1 MKNRNWEF
9 ENLQFFY
16 LILRFGNWGKKEL
29 EERES
34 KKKDLVA
41 ENYDEGEA
49 AMPRQLLELKHE
61 YSQSHVG
68 FVSCTYKFTTN
79 EN

>member
-1 MKNRNWEF
+1 LGIGGRKNWKREK
-9 ENLQFFY
+9 
-16 LILRFGNWGKKEL
+16 LR
-29 EERES
+29 R
-34 KKKDLVA
+34 KDLVA
-41 ENYDEGEA
+41 ENYEEGEA

>member
-1 MKNRNWEF
+1 LGIG
-9 ENLQFFY
+9 NL
-16 LILRFGNWGKKEL
+16 GKKEL

-61 YSQSHVG
+61 YSLTLD
-68 FVSCTYKFTTN
+68 SCLVLTN
-79 EN
+79 LQPMKIDLLVI

>member
-29 EERES
+29 EERET
-34 KKKDLVA
+34 KKKRFGGRKL
-41 ENYDEGEA
+41 
-49 AMPRQLLELKHE
+49 
-61 YSQSHVG
+61 
-68 FVSCTYKFTTN
+68 
-79 EN
+79 